1 MSCVLT
7 GNVASNGNVLLKKL
21 WEDTPKDVN
30 QLKFFYN
37 DGGQQQIEDLKIEGK
52 MDEAAALEAQR
63 DRAVSNTA
71 MDVDEDDL

>member
-1 MSCVLT
+1 
-7 GNVASNGNVLLKKL
+7 LLKKL
-21 WEDTPKDVN
+21 WEDTPQDVN

-37 DGGQQQIEDLKIEGK
+37 DGGQQQIEDLKVEGK

-71 MDVDEDDL
+71 MDVDEEDDL